1 MKSIVEPTAE
11 FINLLKAAGSSDKA
25 VAFEAQRQIAYAI
38 ELPLRKGI
46 QAGNILEG
54 IFAPNTDGTTEF
66 PLDLL
71 VPGTEAQFAA
81 YTNPGHGYIPQK
93 SVESDYVRVATYGIA
108 SSIDFLLRYARNGS
122 WNILSRAVQ
131 VMENGVVKKMNDD
144 GWHTLLAAAA
154 DRNILVYDA
163 DAASGQMTKRLLSLM
178 KSVMRRNGGGNSVTA
193 RGRLTDLFLSIEG
206 VEDIRN
212 WGIDQLDDTSR
223 REVYVAADGG
233 APLSKIYGVTLHDL
247 FELGD
252 GQEYQDYFLS
262 DLAASLSGTD
272 TELVVGLDLSNNDSF
287 VMPIGQPVQVFEDET
302 LHRYQKMG
310 FYLTAEVGF
319 AVLDGRRT
327 LVGSF

>member
-1 MKSIVEPTAE
+1 MKNIVEPTPE
-11 FINLLKAAGSSDKA
+11 FVELLKASGSSDKA
-25 VAFEAQRQIAYAI
+25 TALEAQRQIARAI

-46 QAGNILEG
+46 QAGNVLEG
-54 IFAPNTDGTTEF
+54 IFTTTTDGMTEY

-71 VPGTEAQFAA
+71 APGTEGQFTA

-93 SVESDYVRVATYGIA
+93 SVESDYVRIATYGIA
-108 SSIDFLLRYARNGS
+108 SSIDFLLKYAKNGS

-131 VMENGVVKKMNDD
+131 VMENGFVKKLNDD

-154 DRNILVYDA
+154 DRNILVFDA
-163 DAASGQMTKRLLSLM
+163 DAAAGQMTKRLLSLM

-193 RGRLTDLFLSIEG
+193 NGRLTDLFLSIEG

-223 REVYVAADGG
+223 REIYVAADGG
-233 APLSKIYGVTLHDL
+233 APLSRIYGVTLHDL

-252 GQEYQDYFLS
+252 GQEYQDYFIT
-262 DLAASLSGTD
+262 DLAATLSGTD
-272 TELVVGLDLSNNDSF
+272 TELVVGLDMSSDTSF
-287 VMPIGQPVQVFEDET
+287 LMPIDQPLQVFEDEA
-302 LHRYQKMG
+302 LHRQQRQGYYSWMSC
-310 FYLTAEVGF
+310 GF